1 MCGIAGIVGP
11 IDKEDAQRRLAAMLC
26 RLEHRGPDAE
36 GTFVGPGVALGQ
48 RRLSIIDL
56 SEAANQPMFDA
67 GGRFA
72 VIQNGEI
79 YNYRELR
86 RELKDYNFRTESDTE
101 VILAAYEK
109 YGSQCVE
116 HLNGMFS
123 IAIWDKERNELFIA
137 RDRLGVKPMYY
148 AQPNESTLVF
158 GSEIR
163 SLLSSGLIERKID
176 VSALSEYLMYQS
188 VYSPR
193 TMVEGV
199 RQLPAGSFGIFRNGE
214 LSIEHYW
221 RIDEPHGDED
231 FSDPAKVKRRVREL
245 LTASIE
251 RRMISDVRLGAFLS
265 GGIDS
270 SIIVGLMSELSDR
283 PVDTFSVN
291 FSEQE
296 YDESKYS
303 NLIAKRFNTAH
314 NSVQLSPKD
323 FLDELPC
330 ALSSVDA
337 PTGDG
342 LNTYIVSKAT
352 RAAGIKVALSGLGG
366 DELFAG
372 YDYFQHW
379 IKIRNSRAFLAPA
392 FLRRQA
398 ARVLALSANSKYHR
412 IGQLIGAERPEI
424 DLIYPLFRQVMSRH
438 LAQRYCERSNGRSTI
453 EKDLA
458 ERRTEIEKLPLL
470 SQLTIAELVGY
481 TQNVL
486 LKDTDQFSMASALEV
501 REPFFDYKLVEYVL
515 AIPDEIKFPSY
526 PKQLL
531 VEAVAPLLPD
541 EIVHRRKM
549 GFVLPWQE
557 WMKAELKDFCESRLR
572 SLSDRGILRRDF
584 VDRRWKAFQDGRRG
598 VLWSEFWHLVVLA
611 DWMERNE
618 F

>member
-1 MCGIAGIVGP
+1 MCGIAGIAGL

-36 GTFVGPGVALGQ
+36 GTFVEPGVALGQ

-67 GGRFA
+67 GGRFS

-79 YNYRELR
+79 YNFRELR

-101 VILAAYEK
+101 VILAAYER
-109 YGSQCVE
+109 YGSRCVE
-116 HLNGMFS
+116 HFNGMFS
-123 IAIWDKERNELFIA
+123 IAIWDKERRELFIA

-148 AQPNESTLVF
+148 ARPNESTLVF

-163 SLLSSGLIERKID
+163 SLIASGLIDRKID
-176 VSALSEYLMYQS
+176 ASALSEYLMYQS

-199 RQLPAGSFGIFRNGE
+199 RQLPAGSFGIFRHGE

-221 RIDEPHGDED
+221 RIDEPHGEEE
-231 FSDPAKVKRRVREL
+231 FSDPAKVKRRIREL

-303 NLIAKRFNTAH
+303 DLIAKRFNTAH

-323 FLDELPC
+323 FLDELPG

-392 FLRRQA
+392 FLRRQS

-412 IGQLIGAERPEI
+412 IGQLMGAERPEL
-424 DLIYPLFRQVMSRH
+424 DSIYPLFRQVMSKH
-438 LAQRYCERSNGRSTI
+438 LAQRYCEHSNGRSTI

-458 ERRTEIEKLPLL
+458 ERRPEIEKLPLL
-470 SQLTIAELVGY
+470 SQFTIAELVGY

-526 PKQLL
+526 PKKLL
-531 VEAVAPLLPD
+531 VEAVTPLLPD
-541 EIVHRRKM
+541 EVVHRKKM
-549 GFVLPWQE
+549 GFVFPWQN
-557 WMKAELKDFCESRLR
+557 WMRNELRTFCESRL
-572 SLSDRGILRRDF
+572 DILKQRELLDATQ
-584 VDRRWKAFQDGRRG
+584 VDSRWRAFQENRNGI
-598 VLWSEFWHLVVLA
+598 LWSEFWHLIILA
-611 DWMERNE
+611 DWIEKND